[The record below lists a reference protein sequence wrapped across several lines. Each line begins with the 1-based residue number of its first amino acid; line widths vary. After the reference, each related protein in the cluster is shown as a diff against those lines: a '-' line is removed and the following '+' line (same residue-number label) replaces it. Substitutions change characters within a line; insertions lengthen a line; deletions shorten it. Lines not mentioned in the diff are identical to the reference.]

1 MFPLKSKVENSEF
14 ENIDFD
20 KRKITQS
27 ESFYHQNFDNINLV
41 TKVKNEILNQDM
53 SNLGL
58 K

>member
-27 ESFYHQNFDNINLV
+27 ESFYHRNFDNINLV

-53 SNLGL
+53 SNLGP